1 MCEGCEE
8 RIHVGHQVHRIDRS
22 ISKLLEMRVKEEGL
36 DEIALMH
43 GWILRYLYEHQDKE
57 IYQKDIEK
65 YFGICRSAVTNIIQ
79 TLEKKGYICR
89 ASVANDAR
97 LKKVMLTE
105 KGREN
110 HEKLGEIFQK
120 MDAQLEEGI
129 TEEELNIENMI
140 YEIRGKQVM
149 LDSDLA
155 KLYQCKNGTKS
166 INLAVNRNVKKFP
179 NDFYFQLTNNETENL
194 RFHFETSN
202 STTNYGGKRYNPYA
216 FTEQGV
222 AMLAT
227 VLHTPVAAEVSVNI
241 MRAFV
246 KMRKYISANLI
257 EQDNMKNMLI
267 KHDNEIKLL
276 QESFSKLEEKEKIN
290 HIFYEGQIYYA
301 YSLLIDIFNEA
312 KKEIIII
319 DNYADK
325 SILDMIT
332 NLNVKVI
339 IVTRKFNLLKDIDIK
354 KYNKQYQNLKVIYS
368 DKFHDRF
375 IILDKKV
382 LYHSGAS
389 YKDLGNK
396 CFAITK
402 MEDKEYLKTIIKNI
416 GEDKC
421 TN

>member
-1 MCEGCEE
+1 M
-8 RIHVGHQVHRIDRS
+8 
-22 ISKLLEMRVKEEGL
+22 
-36 DEIALMH
+36 
-43 GWILRYLYEHQDKE
+43 YE
-57 IYQKDIEK
+57 
-65 YFGICRSAVTNIIQ
+65 
-79 TLEKKGYICR
+79 
-89 ASVANDAR
+89 
-97 LKKVMLTE
+97 LK
-105 KGREN
+105 
-110 HEKLGEIFQK
+110 
-120 MDAQLEEGI
+120 
-129 TEEELNIENMI
+129 EELNIEDMI

-155 KLYQCKNGTKS
+155 KLYECKNGTKE
-166 INLAVNRNVKKFP
+166 INQAVKNNPDKFP
-179 NDFYFQLTNNETENL
+179 NDFYFRLSEVELKYLRSKNLTANRKSRSL
-194 RFHFETSN
+194 
-202 STTNYGGKRYNPYA
+202 PYV
-216 FTEQGV
+216 FTEQGI

-241 MRAFV
+241 MRTFV

-290 HIFYEGQIYYA
+290 HVFYEGQIYDA
-301 YSLLIDIFNEA
+301 YSLLIDIFKEANE
-312 KKEIIII
+312 EIIII

-354 KYNKQYQNLKVIYS
+354 KYNRQYHNLKVIYN

-421 TN
+421 MN

>member
-1 MCEGCEE
+1 MY
-8 RIHVGHQVHRIDRS
+8 
-22 ISKLLEMRVKEEGL
+22 KLKEDL
-36 DEIALMH
+36 
-43 GWILRYLYEHQDKE
+43 
-57 IYQKDIEK
+57 
-65 YFGICRSAVTNIIQ
+65 S
-79 TLEKKGYICR
+79 
-89 ASVANDAR
+89 
-97 LKKVMLTE
+97 
-105 KGREN
+105 
-110 HEKLGEIFQK
+110 
-120 MDAQLEEGI
+120 
-129 TEEELNIENMI
+129 IENMI
-140 YEIRGKQVM
+140 YEIRGRQVM
-149 LDSDLA
+149 LDCDLA
-155 KLYQCKNGTKS
+155 KLYNVETKRINEAVKN
-166 INLAVNRNVKKFP
+166 NPDKFP
-179 NDFYFQLTNNETENL
+179 ERFYFRINENEFFSL
-194 RFHFETSN
+194 KSKISTSK
-202 STTNYGGKRYNPYA
+202 GGSRKGHNV
-216 FTEQGV
+216 FTEQGI
-222 AMLAT
+222 AMLST
-227 VLHTPVAAEVSVNI
+227 ILKSKVAVETSIRI
-241 MRAFV
+241 MDAFV

-290 HIFYEGQIYYA
+290 HIFYEGQIYDA
-301 YSLLIDIFNEA
+301 YSLLIDIFKEA

-339 IVTRKFNLLKDIDIK
+339 IVTKKFNLLKDIDIK
-354 KYNKQYQNLKVIYS
+354 KYNKQYHNLKVIYS

-402 MEDKEYLKTIIKNI
+402 IKDKEYLETIIKNI

-421 TN
+421 TIKINK

>member
-1 MCEGCEE
+1 MY
-8 RIHVGHQVHRIDRS
+8 
-22 ISKLLEMRVKEEGL
+22 GL
-36 DEIALMH
+36 
-43 GWILRYLYEHQDKE
+43 K
-57 IYQKDIEK
+57 
-65 YFGICRSAVTNIIQ
+65 
-79 TLEKKGYICR
+79 
-89 ASVANDAR
+89 
-97 LKKVMLTE
+97 
-105 KGREN
+105 
-110 HEKLGEIFQK
+110 
-120 MDAQLEEGI
+120 
-129 TEEELNIENMI
+129 EELNIENII

-155 KLYQCKNGTKS
+155 KLYECKNGTKD
-166 INLAVNRNVKKFP
+166 INKAVKRNIERFP
-179 NDFYFQLTNNETENL
+179 QNFYFQITEEEMKKLWFQSGTANKMIRSL
-194 RFHFETSN
+194 
-202 STTNYGGKRYNPYA
+202 PYV
-216 FTEQGV
+216 FTEQGI
-222 AMLAT
+222 AMLSS
-227 VLHTPVAAEVSVNI
+227 VLHTQIAISQSIRI
-241 MRAFV
+241 MDAFV

-290 HIFYEGQIYYA
+290 HIFYDGQIYDA
-301 YSLLIDIFNEA
+301 YSLLIDIFKEA
-312 KKEIIII
+312 EKEIIII

-332 NLNVKVI
+332 NLNVKVT

-354 KYNKQYQNLKVIYS
+354 KYNNQYHNLKVIYS

-402 MEDKEYLKTIIKNI
+402 MEDKEYLEIIIKNI
-416 GEDKC
+416 GADKC